1 MIVNINSTATIFTMF
16 NPSIEII
23 FPSKK
28 DNKAN
33 IVNII
38 LVAITD
44 ILYILYLFLYFSN
57 TLFILIL
64 EKVLYIKIPKLE
76 LITRAIILLFLVI

>member
-1 MIVNINSTATIFTMF
+1 MNNTDTIFTMF

-28 DNKAN
+28 DKKAN

-38 LVAITD
+38 LITTID
-44 ILYILYLFLYFSN
+44 ILYILYLFLYLSSM
-57 TLFILIL
+57 LFILIL
-64 EKVLYIKIPKLE
+64 EKVLYNKIPRLE
-76 LITRAIILLFLVI
+76 LITRVIILLFLVI